1 MEGEENGRKVSGQV
15 LNWTGQRGENFN
27 RILVFLRVP
36 KLIKSGNEPF
46 LFPLGDRFLLVGD
59 PIF

>member
-1 MEGEENGRKVSGQV
+1 
-15 LNWTGQRGENFN
+15 
-27 RILVFLRVP
+27 VP